1 MKQLYFIFIIVLVV
15 MSSCGG
21 KKDTSGNTEQLMFQ
35 IDSVDHV
42 TGLQRMQVSRINQNI
57 VCSGK
62 KYNLFIERAPSDS
75 LPSVKS
81 DLGLFADNRIVVK
94 ITRENGSKVFARTFT
109 KQSFS
114 EYMNADNLRHFIL
127 EGIVFDEEKTNE
139 GKNIMLAAS
148 VSYPQTDLYIPFS
161 ITITPEGKMNIT
173 KNEDM
178 EELTPLP
185 DDSLN

>member
-1 MKQLYFIFIIVLVV
+1 MKQIYFLFVVLLVV
-15 MSSCGG
+15 MAACGG
-21 KKDTSGNTEQLMFQ
+21 KKETSVDAEQLMFQ

-42 TGLQRMQVSRINQNI
+42 SG
-57 VCSGK
+57 GK

-81 DLGLFADNRIVVK
+81 DLGIFADNRIIVR
-94 ITRENGSKVFARTFT
+94 ISRENGSRVFAKTFT

-114 EYMNADNLRHFIL
+114 GFVSADHLRHFIL
-127 EGIVFDEEKTNE
+127 EGVVFDEEKTRE
-139 GKNIMLAAS
+139 GKNIILAAS

-161 ITITPEGKMNIT
+161 ITITPEGKMSIS

-178 EELTPLP
+178 EELPPMLG
-185 DDSLN
+185 DSLN